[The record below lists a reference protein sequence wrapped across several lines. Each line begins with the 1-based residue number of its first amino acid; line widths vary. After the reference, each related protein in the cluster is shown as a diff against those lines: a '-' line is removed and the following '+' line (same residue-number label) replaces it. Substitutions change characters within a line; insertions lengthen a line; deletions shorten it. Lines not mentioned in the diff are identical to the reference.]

1 MLDRR
6 YRRAGINVV
15 RDFAD
20 VCRQADLY
28 ITDNSSSLYEF
39 AATGRPVVVLNAPW
53 YRRDVHH
60 GLRFWDAIPGPQVD
74 HSRDLVPTVL
84 KALETDTTDL
94 RESALAKVYA
104 YRSGAAERA
113 ARIIEEWV

>member
-1 MLDRR
+1 
-6 YRRAGINVV
+6 
-15 RDFAD
+15 
-20 VCRQADLY
+20 
-28 ITDNSSSLYEF
+28 
-39 AATGRPVVVLNAPW
+39 VVVLNAPW

-84 KALETDTTDL
+84 EALADPPEFQYL
-94 RESALAKVYA
+94 RENALAKVYA